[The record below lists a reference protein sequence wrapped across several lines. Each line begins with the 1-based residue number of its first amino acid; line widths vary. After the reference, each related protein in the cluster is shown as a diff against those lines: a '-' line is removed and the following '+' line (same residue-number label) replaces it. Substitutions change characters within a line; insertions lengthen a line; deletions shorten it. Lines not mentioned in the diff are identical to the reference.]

1 MHTLDLVIL
10 AGGKGTRIKSLIK
23 KKPKPMA
30 IFNKKPFLEY
40 IIQSYSKYH
49 FNKILIL
56 TGYRSYEIFKKFEHK
71 DYNFTKIK
79 CIKETK
85 PMGTG
90 GALNVLKKNKVKDFV
105 LINGDTYLEV
115 DLNRLIKS
123 CSKNSC
129 GSITLIKNKS
139 YKTNNKLATMGLEKN
154 KIVYKKNNNLMNGGV
169 YFFKKSIFK
178 YIKNKNSS
186 LEDEILPE
194 LINKRK
200 ISGLITKNFFLD
212 IGTPDNFNKAKNL
225 LYKNCVKPAAFL
237 DRDGVINYDKGYVHK
252 IKNFKFKPGVID
264 GLKLL
269 RNKNYYIFIIT
280 NQAGIGKGIF
290 SELQFYKLHK
300 YLKKILQKKN
310 IYFDDVNFCPYHPEA
325 KIKKFRKKS
334 DLRKPGN
341 LMIKQIM
348 GKWHINQNKS
358 FMIGDQISDKI
369 CAKKSKLYF
378 EYSQKNFFKQVRK
391 IIKYS

>member
-1 MHTLDLVIL
+1 
-10 AGGKGTRIKSLIK
+10 
-23 KKPKPMA
+23 
-30 IFNKKPFLEY
+30 
-40 IIQSYSKYH
+40 
-49 FNKILIL
+49 
-56 TGYRSYEIFKKFEHK
+56 
-71 DYNFTKIK
+71 
-79 CIKETK
+79 
-85 PMGTG
+85 
-90 GALNVLKKNKVKDFV
+90 
-105 LINGDTYLEV
+105 
-115 DLNRLIKS
+115 
-123 CSKNSC
+123 
-129 GSITLIKNKS
+129 
-139 YKTNNKLATMGLEKN
+139 
-154 KIVYKKNNNLMNGGV
+154 MNGGV

-200 ISGLITKNFFLD
+200 ISGLITKDFFLD
-212 IGTPDNFNKAKNL
+212 IGTPDNFNKATNL

>member
-154 KIVYKKNNNLMNGGV
+154 KIVYKK
-169 YFFKKSIFK
+169 
-178 YIKNKNSS
+178 
-186 LEDEILPE
+186 
-194 LINKRK
+194 
-200 ISGLITKNFFLD
+200 
-212 IGTPDNFNKAKNL
+212 
-225 LYKNCVKPAAFL
+225 
-237 DRDGVINYDKGYVHK
+237 
-252 IKNFKFKPGVID
+252 
-264 GLKLL
+264 
-269 RNKNYYIFIIT
+269 IIT
-280 NQAGIGKGIF
+280 
-290 SELQFYKLHK
+290 
-300 YLKKILQKKN
+300 
-310 IYFDDVNFCPYHPEA
+310 
-325 KIKKFRKKS
+325 
-334 DLRKPGN
+334 
-341 LMIKQIM
+341 
-348 GKWHINQNKS
+348 
-358 FMIGDQISDKI
+358 
-369 CAKKSKLYF
+369 
-378 EYSQKNFFKQVRK
+378 
-391 IIKYS
+391 